1 MKKMQLFSPQF
12 EEPYF
17 GTTKK
22 RFKNDLKVLK
32 QFFFNDKQLTT
43 LQRIK
48 AFLAYN

>member
-22 RFKNDLKVLK
+22 WFKNDLKVLK
-32 QFFFNDKQLTT
+32 
-43 LQRIK
+43 
-48 AFLAYN
+48 